1 MCAVGELDRVLLVFS
16 DANLHR
22 KQQDIRLAF
31 LWIQKSGGERSL
43 PQFGE
48 GLLVVVNVSLG
59 LPLELLGKVFRKLL
73 VIVLSANLLAG
84 GIDDLVKRRKV
95 MHQIGESRRK
105 KGKESELL
113 AS

>member
-22 KQQDIRLAF
+22 KQQDISCVSRRV
-31 LWIQKSGGERSL
+31 GERSL